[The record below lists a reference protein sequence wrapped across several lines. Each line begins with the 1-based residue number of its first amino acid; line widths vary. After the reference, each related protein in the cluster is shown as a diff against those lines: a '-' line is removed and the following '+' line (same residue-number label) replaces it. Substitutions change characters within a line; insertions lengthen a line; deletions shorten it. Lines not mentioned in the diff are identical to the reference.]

1 MHMSHFELKV
11 IEIIENEDGSSK
23 IVLDINKKA
32 QDVIKKM
39 YGWSRWNTKKF
50 EKLLIEAITNYM
62 ASMPNYQNI
71 KE

>member
-1 MHMSHFELKV
+1 MHMSHFKLKV

-39 YGWSRWNTKKF
+39 YGWNRWNTKKF

-62 ASMPNYQNI
+62 ASMSDSQNI